1 MKDSKMRG
9 EALRFVIVGVIATVL
24 HYGIYLWLNRWMND
38 SLAYTTLAYTI
49 GYVLSFIANF
59 YLTTYFTFRTT
70 PSWRKLA
77 GLGGTHVVNYLLH
90 IFLLNLYL
98 TLGIPKDWA
107 PIPVYA
113 VAIPVTFLLSRYVF
127 KKKK

>member
-1 MKDSKMRG
+1 MKDSKFKG
-9 EALRFVIVGVIATVL
+9 EALRFVLVGVFATLL
-24 HYGIYLWLNRWMND
+24 HYGLYLLLNRWMNA
-38 SLAYTTLAYTI
+38 SVAYTL
-49 GYVLSFIANF
+49 GYVASFVCNF

-70 PSWRKLA
+70 PSWKKLA

-90 IFLLNLYL
+90 IVLLNLYL
-98 TLGIPKDWA
+98 ALGVPEALA

-127 KKKK
+127 RK

>member
-1 MKDSKMRG
+1 MKDSKFKG
-9 EALRFVIVGVIATVL
+9 EALRFVLVGIFATLL
-24 HYGIYLWLNRWMND
+24 HYGIYLLLNIWMNA
-38 SLAYTTLAYTI
+38 SVAYTL
-49 GYVLSFIANF
+49 GYVVSFVFNF

-70 PSWRKLA
+70 PSWHKLA

-90 IFLLNLYL
+90 ILLLNLYL
-98 TLGIPKDWA
+98 ALGIPEALA

-113 VAIPVTFLLSRYVF
+113 VAIPVTFLLARFVF

>member
-1 MKDSKMRG
+1 MKDSKFKG
-9 EALRFVIVGVIATVL
+9 EALRFVLVGIFATLL
-24 HYGIYLWLNRWMND
+24 HYGIYLLLNIWMNA
-38 SLAYTTLAYTI
+38 SVAYTL
-49 GYVLSFIANF
+49 GYVVSFVFNF

-70 PSWRKLA
+70 PSWSKLA

-90 IFLLNLYL
+90 IVLLNLYL
-98 TLGIPKDWA
+98 ALGVPEALA

-113 VAIPVTFLLSRYVF
+113 VAIPVTFLLARFVF